1 MSGACS
7 NQDLRQT
14 REKKEK
20 ENNRKGNG
28 KIKEY
33 TLGVRMAGRDKIC
46 LVETLSVSLISN
58 LTASKTGFAHKVAVA
73 HSENINMGP
82 VNTAYL
88 VMHKLGLTYKK
99 GIGKFYKDNRENGL
113 ETAQPFHMYFLC
125 Y

>member
-20 ENNRKGNG
+20 EDNRKGNG
-28 KIKEY
+28 KIKGY
-33 TLGVRMAGRDKIC
+33 TLGVRRDKIC
-46 LVETLSVSLISN
+46 LVEPLSVSLVLN

-88 VMHKLGLTYKK
+88 VMHKLGLTYTKR
-99 GIGKFYKDNRENGL
+99 DREVL
-113 ETAQPFHMYFLC
+113 
-125 Y
+125 